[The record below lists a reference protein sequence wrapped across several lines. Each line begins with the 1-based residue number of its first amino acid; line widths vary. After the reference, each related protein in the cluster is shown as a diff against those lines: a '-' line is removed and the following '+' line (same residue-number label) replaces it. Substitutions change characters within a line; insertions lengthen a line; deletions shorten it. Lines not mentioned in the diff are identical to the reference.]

1 MAAPACALVGTM
13 VDLSEHEHGTDA
25 DWLVPLRLSGKS
37 RSARFSSFAA
47 RRCHQLSQMS
57 AAARWMPE
65 RISNINLSWRVTVTS
80 VWFALFEELFDQ
92 VVRLVEVA
100 VVVALFGAIAFWRN
114 DSRLSS
120 FGQRLPHPLHGHRIP
135 YRQ

>member
-1 MAAPACALVGTM
+1 MVG
-13 VDLSEHEHGTDA
+13 LSEHEHGTDA
-25 DWLVPLRLSGKS
+25 DWLVSLRLSRKS
-37 RSARFSSFAA
+37 RSARFFSLAA
-47 RRCHQLSQMS
+47 RRCHQLNQMS

-65 RISNINLSWRVTVTS
+65 RISNLNL
-80 VWFALFEELFDQ
+80 
-92 VVRLVEVA
+92 VVAGDGGLCMICAFRRAFRSGGMLVEIA

-114 DSRLSS
+114 DSRLSG

>member
-1 MAAPACALVGTM
+1 MVG
-13 VDLSEHEHGTDA
+13 LSEHEHGTDA
-25 DWLVPLRLSGKS
+25 DWLVSLRLSRKS
-37 RSARFSSFAA
+37 RSAR
-47 RRCHQLSQMS
+47 LS

-65 RISNINLSWRVTVTS
+65 RISNLNL
-80 VWFALFEELFDQ
+80 
-92 VVRLVEVA
+92 VVAGDGGLCMVCAFRRAFRSGGMLVEIA

-114 DSRLSS
+114 DTRPSG